1 MGRNMLAWR
10 PCLPKYGKPYDQA
23 LTKAQVHRSTK
34 VVFNGRTYDSLDE
47 MPAEERSQYEQ
58 VMAMLDKD
66 HDGIPD
72 MLETGQAATLAS
84 VPDGNTLM
92 EAAPLTSKP
101 VQAPENRGRSM
112 ALILIG
118 LLALVHC
125 GISIN
130 IDQDWIAL
138 SFHPKIMEEMHLSAS
153 AQNAKLP
160 LNFRMVQLGL

>member
-1 MGRNMLAWR
+1 MNIKFNVKTKIRFNGQEYAGVEAMPPEVRQA
-10 PCLPKYGKPYDQA
+10 YDQA

-72 MLETGQAATLAS
+72 MLETGQAATSAS

-101 VQAPENRGRSM
+101 VQAPENRGRSI

-118 LLALVHC
+118 LLALV
-125 GISIN
+125 IVVFLLIL
-130 IDQDWIAL
+130 I
-138 SFHPKIMEEMHLSAS
+138 KT
-153 AQNAKLP
+153 
-160 LNFRMVQLGL
+160 GLH